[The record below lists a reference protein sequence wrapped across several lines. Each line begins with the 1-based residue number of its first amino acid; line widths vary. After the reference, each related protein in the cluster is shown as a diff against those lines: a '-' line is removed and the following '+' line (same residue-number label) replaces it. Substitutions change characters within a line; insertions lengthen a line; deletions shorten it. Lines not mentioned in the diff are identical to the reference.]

1 MTRTA
6 IVGHF
11 GIFVKVLA
19 HAVTDILLH
28 HAEPELLHIALHRPA
43 DIADPVARNS
53 GGNTAAQP
61 LLGGVQQL
69 LDIGGDA
76 AYCKG
81 KGVIAMIPFVTG
93 TYING

>member
-61 LLGGVQQL
+61 SWVASSSCWTSG
-69 LDIGGDA
+69 
-76 AYCKG
+76 
-81 KGVIAMIPFVTG
+81 AMLPTVKVKALSP
-93 TYING
+93 